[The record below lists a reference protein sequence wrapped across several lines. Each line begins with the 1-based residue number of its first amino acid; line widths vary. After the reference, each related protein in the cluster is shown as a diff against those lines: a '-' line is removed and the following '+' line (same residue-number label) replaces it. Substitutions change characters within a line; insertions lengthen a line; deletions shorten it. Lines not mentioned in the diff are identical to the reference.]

1 MTHISNRKYNPD
13 RDRLLIVFVW
23 CVLDVFRMVELR
35 MDREL
40 VESRL
45 RQQEDQLAQLQEELR
60 RMPENSQSDT
70 MQLVSM
76 IVLSSIND
84 L

>member
-1 MTHISNRKYNPD
+1 
-13 RDRLLIVFVW
+13 
-23 CVLDVFRMVELR
+23 

>member
-1 MTHISNRKYNPD
+1 
-13 RDRLLIVFVW
+13 
-23 CVLDVFRMVELR
+23 MVELR

-60 RMPENSQSDT
+60 RMPETSPQSDT

-76 IVLSSIND
+76 IVVSSIID
-84 L
+84 P